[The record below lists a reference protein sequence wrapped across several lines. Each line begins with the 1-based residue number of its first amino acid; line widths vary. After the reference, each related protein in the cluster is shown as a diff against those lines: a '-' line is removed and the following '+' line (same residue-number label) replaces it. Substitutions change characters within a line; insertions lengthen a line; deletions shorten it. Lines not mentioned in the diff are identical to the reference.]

1 MIIRFDMK
9 GSYILIVEI
18 KSDLIISFGKKGEKQ
33 FEKGYYIYVGSALSG
48 LDQRI
53 QRHLRKQKKLHWHI
67 DYLLEH
73 AIIIAVFFK
82 EGKFREECNI
92 AKKLD
97 GQLLLISGFG
107 CTDCQCKS
115 HLFYGSFDDVM
126 SAVEKLKMNSYHFDE
141 NY

>member
-1 MIIRFDMK
+1 MK
-9 GSYILIVEI
+9 GSYILIVEL
-18 KSDLIISFGKKGEKQ
+18 KKDKIISFGKKRKER
-33 FEKGYYIYVGSALSG
+33 FNKGYYIYVGSALNG

-53 QRHLRKQKKLHWHI
+53 QRHLRKQKKIHWHI
-67 DYLLEH
+67 DYLLKH
-73 AIIIAVFFK
+73 AVIIDVFYK
-82 EGKFREECNI
+82 ESKIREECNI

-115 HLFYGSFDDVM
+115 HLFYGSFDEVM
-126 SAVEKLKMNSYHFDE
+126 FAVEKLKMNSYHFDA